1 MENRTMKIKISGIGS
16 YIPEKKVSNTDFDK
30 HVFLNE
36 DGTLSKEVMPDLLHL
51 NEKSYTTWAAAIEP
65 KLKELMGEK

>member
-1 MENRTMKIKISGIGS
+1 MVHFLDIG
-16 YIPEKKVSNTDFDK
+16 DK
-30 HVFLNE
+30 FLNE

-51 NEKSYTTWAAAIEP
+51 NEKSYTTWAQATEP